1 MNSYLTVRKFLG
13 HPDTCKLLNGW
24 HPLMEK
30 KNMILVT
37 AEWRKNNPPPPNQM
51 PKIAPVARSS
61 NFNVKKQ
68 QQAQHKGKGKAPDT
82 KPTARAT
89 ESQILSS
96 MPWKMYF
103 RWPEQ

>member
-13 HPDTCKLLNGW
+13 HPNTCKLLNGW

-30 KNMILVT
+30 KNMMLLT
-37 AEWRKNNPPPPNQM
+37 LEWRKSNPPPPKPV
-51 PKIAPVARSS
+51 PKTALVASSS

-68 QQAQHKGKGKAPDT
+68 PQTPNKGKGKAPAPT
-82 KPTARAT
+82 LTARAT
-89 ESQILSS
+89 ESQRFNR

-103 RWPEQ
+103 RWPEP